1 MDSFEE
7 LVSCMN
13 YPKIGR
19 RLSAAPACE
28 IPLLSLWSKWD
39 GSWGV
44 TGQAKESGQESVLV
58 VKTKM
63 KASRGLVVKLGE

>member
-1 MDSFEE
+1 MDSSEE
-7 LVSCMN
+7 LVSCMK

-19 RLSAAPACE
+19 GLSAAPACE

-39 GSWGV
+39 GSWGS
-44 TGQAKESGQESVLV
+44 QDKQSGQESVLV